1 MAPSMKKI
9 RISHWLGPFMY
20 MEFQKYDSFLLNFC
34 NLIYYCCIPILGLG
48 NVVCPPQGLVKIFF
62 YPLTDNSKNHKG
74 GMSNFRVVSRGIK
87 KIVTN
92 HYHARFMAY
101 GRLWRYVS
109 TAIFFSK
116 IFVTNI
122 SGRLE
127 VFLD

>member
-9 RISHWLGPFMY
+9 WISHWVGPFMY

-34 NLIYYCCIPILGLG
+34 NLIYNCCIPILGLG

-101 GRLWRYVS
+101 G
-109 TAIFFSK
+109 AMCPQQFFLSK